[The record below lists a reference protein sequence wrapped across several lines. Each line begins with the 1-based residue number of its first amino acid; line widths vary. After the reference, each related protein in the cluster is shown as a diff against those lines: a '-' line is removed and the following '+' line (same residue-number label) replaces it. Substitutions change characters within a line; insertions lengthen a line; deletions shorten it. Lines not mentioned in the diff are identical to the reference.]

1 MQEIRIEKS
10 RTPKDKPDWDHL
22 GFGSY
27 FTDHMFLMDYNDEK
41 GWYDPRIV
49 PYGPISFDPASMVLH
64 YGQETFEGLKAYRTA
79 GGKTQ
84 LFRPTENIRRM
95 NRSNARICIPEIE
108 EEIYL
113 EAIKQLVNTD
123 IDWVPSQP
131 GTSLYIRPFMIAT
144 DAHLGVRPSHNYL
157 FIIICCP
164 VGAYY
169 PEGLDPVKIL
179 IENEDVRSVK
189 GGTGMAKTG
198 GNYAAT
204 IRAQSRAQDKG
215 YTQVLWLDGV
225 HRKYIEEVGT
235 MNVFFKISGRIV
247 TPPLHGTILA
257 GVTRSSC
264 IQILQSW
271 GMDVDE
277 RPITIDELFGAAKS
291 GSLEEAF
298 GTGTAAVV
306 SPIGEFNYDG
316 DIVSVTG
323 GQIGPVSQRL
333 YDELTGIQ
341 WGIREDPYGWTMEI

>member
-1 MQEIRIEKS
+1 MQEIKIEK
-10 RTPKDKPDWDHL
+10 TKMPKIKPDWDHL
-22 GFGSY
+22 GFGSF
-27 FTDHMFLMDYNDEK
+27 FTDHMFIMDYNSKK

-49 PYGPISFDPASMVLH
+49 PYAPIAFDPSAMVLH
-64 YGQETFEGLKAYRTA
+64 YGQETFEGLKAYRTDS
-79 GGKTQ
+79 GKTL
-84 LFRPTENIRRM
+84 LFRPMENIRRM
-95 NRSNARICIPEIE
+95 NRSNARICIPEIDE
-108 EEIYL
+108 EMYL
-113 EAIKQLVNTD
+113 QAIRQLVNVD

-144 DAHLGVRPSHNYL
+144 DAHLGVRPSENYL
-157 FIIICCP
+157 FIIICSP

-204 IRAQSRAQDKG
+204 IRAQSRAHDKG

-235 MNVFFKISGRIV
+235 MNVFFKISGTIV

-264 IQILQSW
+264 IAILQSW
-271 GMDVDE
+271 GMEVQE
-277 RPITIDELFGAAKS
+277 RPITIDELFDAAKS

-316 DIVSVTG
+316 DIVCVTG

-341 WGIREDPYGWTMEI
+341 WGSREDPYGWTMEI